1 MHPKLRLHKWQDV
14 TPVADAWGTPVG
26 DLIPYFKPFW
36 SFIMKSLSSLLVTSV
51 VVAISSSA
59 SAAVV
64 TQWTFNSSNAALTLT
79 PYIGTGTASYVGGT
93 AANSTGIATGWGDDT
108 TAVSLV
114 VNNRWTMTTFPTAS
128 AASGTAGAQF
138 AVSTV
143 GYENVTLSFG
153 LRNSNTAS
161 KYAQL
166 QYSTNGTTFAD
177 FGNVIEGVGDQ
188 WTSVSRDLSS
198 LTTTH
203 NNSSFAFRVVSVFA
217 PGTSAYAAAG
227 VGKTYST
234 GGTYGFDLVTV
245 NGTAIPSPGAVALLG
260 FAGLVA
266 RRRR

>member
-1 MHPKLRLHKWQDV
+1 
-14 TPVADAWGTPVG
+14 
-26 DLIPYFKPFW
+26 
-36 SFIMKSLSSLLVTSV
+36 MKSLSSLLISSV

-64 TQWTFNSSNAALTLT
+64 TQWTFNTSNAALTLT

-93 AANSTGIATGWGDDT
+93 APNGSGISTGWDVDT
-108 TAVSLV
+108 TAVSPVL
-114 VNNRWTMTTFPTAS
+114 NNRWTMSTFPAAS

-138 AVSTV
+138 AVSTA
-143 GYENVTLSFG
+143 GFENIIITFG
-153 LRNSNTAS
+153 LRTSNASS

-177 FGNVIEGVGDQ
+177 FGNVIESAGGDA
-188 WTSVSRDLSS
+188 WNSISRDFSS
-198 LTTTH
+198 LNTTD
-203 NNSSFAFRVVSVFA
+203 NNSTFAFRVVSVFA
-217 PGTSAYAAAG
+217 PGTSAYAAARS
-227 VGKTYST
+227 TSSYS

-245 NGTAIPSPGAVALLG
+245 NGTAIPSPGAIALLG